1 MLVMAASSCSRAD
14 FVYPYYCN
22 QSVVRAVIPILRDV
36 LKKLRDGLERA
47 ANDEYPQRFW
57 DLLHQIA
64 IVKTAMADPSHVLAG
79 CVKESDFRTE
89 AWR

>member
-1 MLVMAASSCSRAD
+1 M
-14 FVYPYYCN
+14 YPYIN
-22 QSVVRAVIPILRDV
+22 QSVVRPVIPILRDQ

-47 ANDEYPQRFW
+47 ANDEDPDRFW

-79 CVKESDFRTE
+79 CVTERHSSTE
-89 AWR
+89 AWRWNFAERGL